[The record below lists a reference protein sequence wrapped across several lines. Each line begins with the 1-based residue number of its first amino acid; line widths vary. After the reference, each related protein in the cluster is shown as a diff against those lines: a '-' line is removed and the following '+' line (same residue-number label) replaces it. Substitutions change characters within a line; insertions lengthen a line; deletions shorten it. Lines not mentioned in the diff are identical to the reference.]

1 MKREKFPLRAKTK
14 FQSWRKKYGMTIPY
28 CSTLFD
34 VTEKSIRNWDKK
46 EAPSWVFRM
55 INLFDRD
62 LGGLHPDWR
71 GISIKPNGKMYLG
84 KAIGPTGATVG
95 FSARHIK
102 EYPNAIN
109 RLHMYENDLEVIA
122 REIVHRV
129 QRQLIHQDD
138 ALNEA
143 LALIK
148 SRRPELLTTQ

>member
-1 MKREKFPLRAKTK
+1 MKREKFPLRCKTK
-14 FQSWRKKYGMTIPY
+14 FHSWRKKYGMTIPD
-28 CSTLFD
+28 CAQLFD
-34 VTEKSIRNWDKK
+34 VTHRSIRNWDKT

-55 INLFDRD
+55 IHLFDRD
-62 LGGLHPDWR
+62 LGGLHPDWK
-71 GISIKPNGKMYLG
+71 GITIKPNGKMYLG
-84 KAIGPTGATVG
+84 KAIGPTGASVG
-95 FSARHIK
+95 FSACHIK

-138 ALNEA
+138 ALHEA
-143 LALIK
+143 LALIR